1 MTKFRLQDTAKRWL
15 SGNGQSNGAGPNR
28 RAKEERLPPSI
39 ISSALTV
46 VGNINGAG
54 DLRIDGVV
62 EGDVTGGSLK
72 VGQGAKVK
80 GALTADEVI
89 VQGTVEG
96 TIKARRVEIAS
107 TADVSGE
114 IWHEVLAIA
123 AGALVDGH
131 CKRMT
136 PARPPEINQDVAPPA
151 SLESP
156 AGGKPQLVRAAGH
169 PLDSSRVRSGSDPI
183 SSS

>member
-1 MTKFRLQDTAKRWL
+1 M
-15 SGNGQSNGAGPNR
+15 
-28 RAKEERLPPSI
+28 
-39 ISSALTV
+39 
-46 VGNINGAG
+46 
-54 DLRIDGVV
+54 
-62 EGDVTGGSLK
+62 TGGSLK

-80 GALTADEVI
+80 GALTADEVL

-131 CKRMT
+131 FKRMT
-136 PARPPEINQDVAPPA
+136 PARPPEIIQDVAPTASPDSPA
-151 SLESP
+151 SD
-156 AGGKPQLVRAAGH
+156 APQLVRAAGH
-169 PLDSSRVRSGSDPI
+169 R
-183 SSS
+183 

>member
-1 MTKFRLQDTAKRWL
+1 MTKLRLQDTAKRWL
-15 SGNGQSNGAGPNR
+15 SGNGQANGAGQNGN
-28 RAKEERLPPSI
+28 AKEERLPASI
-39 ISSALTV
+39 INSALTV

-62 EGDVTGGSLK
+62 EGDVTGGSLE
-72 VGQGAKVK
+72 VGQEAKVR
-80 GALTADEVI
+80 GALTADEVL

-123 AGALVDGH
+123 AGARVDGQ

-136 PARPPEINQDVAPPA
+136 PAPPPEIKHDIAPPA
-151 SLESP
+151 SPDSP
-156 AGGKPQLVRAAGH
+156 AGDEPQLVRAAGH
-169 PLDSSRVRSGSDPI
+169 R
-183 SSS
+183 

>member
-1 MTKFRLQDTAKRWL
+1 MTKLRLRDTAKRWL
-15 SGNGQSNGAGPNR
+15 SGNGQANGAGPNGS
-28 RAKEERLPPSI
+28 AKEKRQPPSI

-46 VGNINGAG
+46 VGNISGAG

-62 EGDVTGGSLK
+62 EGDVTGGSLR

-80 GALTADEVI
+80 GALTADEVL

-131 CKRMT
+131 CKHIT
-136 PARPPEINQDVAPPA
+136 PARPPEINQVVTPPA
-151 SLESP
+151 SPDSP
-156 AGGKPQLVRAAGH
+156 AGDAPQIVRAAGH
-169 PLDSSRVRSGSDPI
+169 R
-183 SSS
+183 